1 MLGKI
6 IEYCSKSS
14 IPIKDDIPLISN
26 YSDIEKIIKL
36 KVENKYEYFYNNR
49 IRINHVLYEEDKFI
63 VVKNNNQEELLT
75 NLFFLILLIK
85 DQEEVTNYI
94 YDFKLIENVNN
105 FRKNCSNKL
114 TALIISMLIIDLI
127 KNYRGASI
135 SYDDNNEKDLNQIN
149 DENIKIRDSFN
160 FKNELNIKLNTKP
173 IKSNNVEEL
182 YLNLI
187 ISLIENEKLNDFEFP
202 INIFEQLELKTINIT
217 KTMYNK
223 LKEIFD
229 YKNNFIQKYMISKF
243 EDLFDEKKINFYY
256 IILNYIFKNAFYIYN
271 IPFLLDTQKTLI
283 KIVKSYSAKL
293 LELLDTK
300 NDKIKSRLKYN
311 IKFICDFE
319 YYNIEYF
326 NGKMGTLKELNDSN
340 KESYI
345 ETKDFFFD
353 ESFDYCKLE
362 QIQNKANSS
371 IKAEVSD
378 SLVNK
383 NKNNFENENEKSILS
398 RQILNIENSKIQ
410 NINKNI
416 INENISYANYSFLE
430 YEEIIGRHKPSAEFV
445 QSVDETYF
453 ISGGGNKEL
462 SIYDENFKKLK
473 DIKQYDN
480 ILYASEFKT
489 GLGYNKMKKDINIVA
504 CSEKELSL
512 ITINK
517 EDFDDDKIEKYDTFN
532 TTPYLFLELRR
543 NNRYIICGKNGIYYF
558 GDMFSSVV
566 TLKENKIYHKS
577 YRGGIH
583 LNNFKIAFISNKFIS
598 NGEDKLIILNLKSIT
613 FIKKIEG
620 YSFRISSN
628 GLSLMPREETQSNNK
643 ILLCA
648 CKKYLSNQKN
658 GILLVN
664 AQVEDNKDI
673 KKPFYDTGSFE
684 VYCFCPILRIATK
697 EKICIFKENI
707 DLYDTDYFLVGGFD
721 SCRNKGIIKLYKL
734 VRNNRIEDTSIEFI
748 QNIDFEKNKKFKGF
762 KKPISC
768 MNQSKKNGKILVTC
782 WDGNVYLFSYPKI
795 EQFLDYDE
803 QMKYDDF
810 LFKKNK
816 DEYIIKAEA

>member
-49 IRINHVLYEEDKFI
+49 NRISHVLYEEDKFI
-63 VVKNNNQEELLT
+63 VVKNNNQEELLS

-85 DQEEVTNYI
+85 AEEEVTNYI
-94 YDFKLIENVNN
+94 YDFKFIENINN
-105 FRKNCSNKL
+105 LRKNCTNKL

-135 SYDDNNEKDLNQIN
+135 NYDDIYEKDLSRIN
-149 DENIKIRDSFN
+149 DENIKIRDGFK
-160 FKNELNIKLNTKP
+160 FKNEFNIKLNTKA

-187 ISLIENEKLNDFEFP
+187 ISLIENEKINDYEFA

-243 EDLFDEKKINFYY
+243 EDLLDEKKINFYY
-256 IILNYIFKNAFYIYN
+256 IILNYIFKNSFYIYN

-283 KIVKSYSAKL
+283 KIIKSDSAKL
-293 LELLDTK
+293 LELLEEK

-326 NGKMGTLKELNDSN
+326 NGAFGTLKELNDNN

-345 ETKDFFFD
+345 ETKEFFFD
-353 ESFDYCKLE
+353 ESNDYCKLE

-371 IKAEVSD
+371 LKPEVRYSQE
-378 SLVNK
+378 
-383 NKNNFENENEKSILS
+383 NKNNFENENEKSIINS
-398 RQILNIENSKIQ
+398 QILSIDKPKTQ
-410 NINKNI
+410 NINNNYLNDDK
-416 INENISYANYSFLE
+416 SYVDYSFLE
-430 YEEIIGRHKPSAEFV
+430 YEEIIGCHKPSADFI
-445 QSVDETYF
+445 QSVDENYF
-453 ISGGGNKEL
+453 ISGGGNKIL
-462 SIYDENFKKLK
+462 SLYDENYKKLR
-473 DIKQYDN
+473 DINLYEN
-480 ILYASEFKT
+480 ISYVSELKT
-489 GLGYNKMKKDINIVA
+489 GLSYNKIKRDINIIA
-504 CSEKELSL
+504 CLEKEISL

-517 EDFDDDKIEKYDTFN
+517 EDLDDRIEKYN
-532 TTPYLFLELRR
+532 MLNITPFFIIDSRR
-543 NNRYIICGKNGIYYF
+543 NNHYIVCGKKGIYYF
-558 GDMFSSVV
+558 GDLFSSMA
-566 TLKENKIYHKS
+566 TIRENILYSKA

-583 LNNFKIAFISNKFIS
+583 LNKFNIAFTSNKIIT

-613 FIKKIEG
+613 IIKIIEG
-620 YSFRISSN
+620 YSFILSSN
-628 GLSLMPREETQSNNK
+628 GLSLIPREETQSNNK

-664 AQVEDNKDI
+664 AQVDDNKDI

-684 VYCFCPILRIATK
+684 VYCICPILRIAAK
-697 EKICIFKENI
+697 EKISIFKENI
-707 DLYDTDYFLVGGFD
+707 NIYDTDYFLAGGFD
-721 SCRNKGIIKLYKL
+721 SSKNKGIIRLYKL
-734 VRNNRIEDTSIEFI
+734 VRSDKIEDTTIEFI
-748 QNIDFEKNKKFKGF
+748 QNIDFEKELKFKGF

-768 MNQSKKNGKILVTC
+768 MKQSKKNGKILITS
-782 WDGNVYLFSYPKI
+782 WDGNVYSFSYPKI

-803 QMKYDDF
+803 QMKYDGF
-810 LFKKNK
+810 LFIKNK
-816 DEYIIKAEA
+816 DENIIQAEA

>member
-1 MLGKI
+1 MFEKI

-14 IPIKDDIPLISN
+14 IPIKEEIPLISN

-36 KVENKYEYFYNNR
+36 KVDNKYEYFYNNR

-63 VVKNNNQEELLT
+63 VVKNYNQEELLT

-85 DQEEVTNYI
+85 AQEEVTNYI

-114 TALIISMLIIDLI
+114 TTLIISMLIIDLI
-127 KNYRGASI
+127 KNFRGS
-135 SYDDNNEKDLNQIN
+135 SVNYDDSYEKDLNQIN
-149 DENIKIRDSFN
+149 DENKKIRDNFN
-160 FKNELNIKLNTKP
+160 FKNELNIKLNTKS

-187 ISLIENEKLNDFEFP
+187 ISLIENEKLNDYEFT
-202 INIFEQLELKTINIT
+202 INILEQLELKTINIT

-243 EDLFDEKKINFYY
+243 EDLLDEKKINFYY
-256 IILNYIFKNAFYIYN
+256 IILYYIFKNSFYIYN

-283 KIVKSYSAKL
+283 KIVKSDSFKL
-293 LELLDTK
+293 LELLETK
-300 NDKIKSRLKYN
+300 NDKIKYRLKYN

-326 NGKMGTLKELNDSN
+326 HGIIGTLKELNDSN
-340 KESYI
+340 RESYI

-353 ESFDYCKLE
+353 ESIDYCKLE
-362 QIQNKANSS
+362 QIQNKTNSS
-371 IKAEVSD
+371 IRVETSD
-378 SLVNK
+378 SLE
-383 NKNNFENENEKSILS
+383 NKNNFESEKEKSILI
-398 RQILNIENSKIQ
+398 RQNLNIEKSKIETL
-410 NINKNI
+410 NKNI
-416 INENISYANYSFLE
+416 INENISYINYSFLE
-430 YEEIIGRHKPSAEFV
+430 YEEIIGCHKPSAEFI
-445 QSVDETYF
+445 QSVGEAYF
-453 ISGGGNKEL
+453 ISGGENKEL
-462 SIYDENFKKLK
+462 SLYDENCQKLK
-473 DIKQYDN
+473 DIMLYDN
-480 ILYASEFKT
+480 ISYISELKT
-489 GLGYNKMKKDINIVA
+489 GLGHNKMKKDINIVA
-504 CSEKELSL
+504 FLEKELSL
-512 ITINK
+512 ITIYK
-517 EDFDDDKIEKYDTFN
+517 EDLDDKIEQYNILDI
-532 TTPYLFLELRR
+532 TPYLFLELRR
-543 NNRYIICGKNGIYYF
+543 NNHYMICGKNGIYYF
-558 GDMFSSVV
+558 GDMFSSIV
-566 TLKENKIYHKS
+566 TLKENIIYHKS

-583 LNNFKIAFISNKFIS
+583 LNNFKLAFISNKFIR
-598 NGEDKLIILNLKSIT
+598 NGEDKLIIWSSKSMTI
-613 FIKKIEG
+613 IKKIEG

-684 VYCFCPILRIATK
+684 VYCFCPILRIVTK
-697 EKICIFKENI
+697 GKICIFKENI

-734 VRNNRIEDTSIEFI
+734 VRNDKIEDTSIEFI
-748 QNIDFEKNKKFKGF
+748 QNIDFGKNKKFKGF

-768 MNQSKKNGKILVTC
+768 MKQSKKNGKILVTC
-782 WDGNVYLFSYPKI
+782 WDGNVYLFSCPKI

-803 QMKYDDF
+803 QIKYDDF
-810 LFKKNK
+810 LFKQNK
-816 DEYIIKAEA
+816 DENIIKAEA